1 MRRCIVVAIPFWL
14 AALAVCVMHTL
25 DGLRVFPPHLH
36 WLPVVAGQ
44 ALISL
49 STLVTLHV
57 CDAYKCVEPDEP
69 DDVADE

>member
-1 MRRCIVVAIPFWL
+1 
-14 AALAVCVMHTL
+14 MHTL